1 MPFKGVQVQLLS
13 PAHRMTLI
21 QSEAKIE
28 KEFHVSVYIIVYK
41 FVLGLIEFLSGFTLW
56 FFGQKIYQ
64 IYRSGILQELSE
76 DPHDLLANLSQKIV
90 PNLLTHNGYIVIYL
104 LILGSAK
111 IAGAVGLIYKENWG
125 VDLLVGLTAIMAPF
139 QIVNLVIHPNIFD
152 FFYFVIGLVIALY
165 LIEFRPKAW
174 ISRML
179 QKLSLV

>member
-1 MPFKGVQVQLLS
+1 M
-13 PAHRMTLI
+13 ALI

-41 FVLGLIEFLSGFTLW
+41 FVLGLTEFLSGFTLW

-76 DPHDLLANLSQKIV
+76 DPHDLLANLSQHIV

-104 LILGSAK
+104 VILGSAK
-111 IAGAVGLIYKENWG
+111 IAGAIGLIYKENWG

-139 QIVNLVIHPNIFD
+139 QIVSLVVHPNIFD
-152 FFYFVIGLVIALY
+152 FFYFIVGLLIALY
-165 LIEFRPKAW
+165 LIEFKPKAW
-174 ISRML
+174 ISRIL
-179 QKLSLV
+179 RI